1 MLWIDEG
8 AIEMWVNHKLTGKRG
23 APQTYT
29 DRAIECM
36 LTLKAVYNLALRST
50 QGLMGSVVKLLRVE
64 LPVPDYTTL
73 SRRSKVLDVKL
84 PRHSKGKPLHI
95 VVDSTGL
102 KVYGEGEWKV
112 RQHGYTKR
120 RTWRKLH
127 LAVDESGGQI
137 EAVVV
142 TTNGIDDGD
151 VLVGLLDQ
159 VEEEIKQVSA
169 DGLYDKRKCYKVIER
184 REAVAAI
191 PPRTGA
197 RIWQHGNSGKKPLSR
212 DENLRRIRG
221 VGRKRWKQEVGYHRR
236 SLAETTFYR
245 IKTIFGDRLSARGF
259 KAQTCEMLIKC
270 AALNRMTQ
278 VCMPDSYIVR

>member
-1 MLWIDEG
+1 
-8 AIEMWVNHKLTGKRG
+8 
-23 APQTYT
+23 
-29 DRAIECM
+29 
-36 LTLKAVYNLALRST
+36 
-50 QGLMGSVVKLLRVE
+50 MGSVVKLLKVE

-84 PRHSKGKPLHI
+84 PRQSKGEALHI

-112 RQHGYTKR
+112 RGHGYTKR

-127 LAVDESGGQI
+127 LAVDESGAQI

-142 TTNGIDDGD
+142 STNGIDDGD
-151 VLVGLLDQ
+151 VLGDLLDQ
-159 VEEEIKQVSA
+159 VGGEIKQVSA
-169 DGLYDKRKCYKVIER
+169 DGSYDMSKCYKVIDKR
-184 REAVAAI
+184 DAVAAI
-191 PPRTGA
+191 PPRRGA
-197 RIWQHGNSGKKPLSR
+197 RIWQHGNSAEKPLAR
-212 DENLRRIRG
+212 DENLRRIRK

-259 KAQTCEMLIKC
+259 RAQACEMLIKC

-278 VCMPDSYIVR
+278 VGTPDSYIVI

>member
-1 MLWIDEG
+1 MLWIDER
-8 AIEMWVNHKLTGKRG
+8 AIEMWVNHNLSGKRG
-23 APQTYT
+23 ASKTYT
-29 DRAIECM
+29 DTAIECM

-73 SRRSKVLDVKL
+73 SRRSKVLDVEL
-84 PRHSKGKPLHI
+84 PRQSKGEALHI
-95 VVDSTGL
+95 VVDSTGM

-112 RQHGYTKR
+112 RRHGYTKR

-142 TTNGIDDGD
+142 STNSIDDGD
-151 VLVGLLDQ
+151 VLGDLLDQ
-159 VEEEIKQVSA
+159 VRERIKQVSG
-169 DGLYDKRKCYKVIER
+169 DGSYDMSKCYKVIDK

-191 PPRTGA
+191 PPRRGA
-197 RIWQHGNSGKKPLSR
+197 RIWQHGNSSKKPLAR
-212 DENLRRIRG
+212 DENLRRIRK

-236 SLAETTFYR
+236 SLAETTIYR

-259 KAQTCEMLIKC
+259 DAQTCEMLIRC

-278 VCMPDSYIVR
+278 LGMPDSYVVG

>member
-8 AIEMWVNHKLTGKRG
+8 AIEMWVNHNLSGKRG
-23 APQTYT
+23 ASKTYT
-29 DRAIECM
+29 DTAIGCM

-50 QGLMGSVVKLLRVE
+50 QGLMGSVVESLRVE

-73 SRRSKVLDVKL
+73 SRRRRVLDVKL
-84 PRHSKGKPLHI
+84 PRQSKGEALHI
-95 VVDSTGL
+95 VVDSTGM

-112 RQHGYTKR
+112 RGHGYTKR
-120 RTWRKLH
+120 STWRKLH

-142 TTNGIDDGD
+142 STNGRDDGD
-151 VLVGLLDQ
+151 VLGDLLDQ
-159 VEEEIKQVSA
+159 VGGEIKQVSA
-169 DGLYDKRKCYKVIER
+169 DGLYDKSKCYKVIDK

-191 PPRTGA
+191 PPRRGA
-197 RIWQHGNSGKKPLSR
+197 RIWQHGNSSKKPLAR
-212 DENLRRIRG
+212 DENLRRIRK

-245 IKTIFGDRLSARGF
+245 IKTIFGDKLSARGF

-270 AALNRMTQ
+270 AALNRMTHLG
-278 VCMPDSYIVR
+278 MPESYVAG

>member
-1 MLWIDEG
+1 MLWVDEQ
-8 AIEMWVNHKLTGKRG
+8 AIEMWVNHKLSGKPG
-23 APQTYT
+23 ASKTYSDT
-29 DRAIECM
+29 AIECM

-50 QGLMGSVVKLLRVE
+50 EGLMQSVVKLLRVE

-73 SRRSKVLDVKL
+73 CRRSKVLDVNL
-84 PRHSKGKPLHI
+84 PRQIKSEPIHI
-95 VVDSTGL
+95 VVDSTGF

-127 LAVDESGGQI
+127 LAVDESSGQI

-142 TTNGIDDGD
+142 STNSIDDGD
-151 VLVGLLDQ
+151 VLGDLLNQ
-159 VEEEIKQVSA
+159 VKEEIKQVSA
-169 DGLYDKRKCYKVIER
+169 DGLYDKRKCYKVIEKI
-184 REAVAAI
+184 EALAAI
-191 PPRTGA
+191 PPRRGA
-197 RIWQHGNSGKKPLSR
+197 RIWQHGNSGKKPLAR
-212 DENLRRIRG
+212 DQNLRRIRE

-259 KAQTCEMLIKC
+259 RAQTCEMLIRC
-270 AALNRMTQ
+270 AALSRMTQ
-278 VCMPDSYIVR
+278 VGMPDSYVVG